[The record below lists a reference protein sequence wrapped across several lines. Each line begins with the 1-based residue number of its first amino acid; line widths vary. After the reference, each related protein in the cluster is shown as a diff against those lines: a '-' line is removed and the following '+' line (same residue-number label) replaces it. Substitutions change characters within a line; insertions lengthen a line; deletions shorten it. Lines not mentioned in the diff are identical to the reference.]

1 MVSGGSGSHSTAID
15 DLPGLV
21 SRVAQDEGDRT
32 ALEFGGES
40 VSYGALHQELT
51 NLDTAMGG
59 VLGADALVPLALST
73 VAPGAIESVAGG
85 LESIVADVVADARAV
100 LGDFVLA
107 APAASAETLPGRFR
121 AQVQRTPDA
130 EALRFEGLS
139 LTYAEFD
146 ARVNTLARRLVDL
159 GVGPDTAVGL
169 SISRSVE
176 LLVAMYAIV
185 EAGGA
190 YVPLDPAH
198 PADRISY
205 VLDIARPLLV
215 LTTTA
220 ENTALPSGTSI
231 LYVDTEDLS
240 GLSPLPMS
248 DDERMRP
255 LEPENTA
262 YVIFTSGSTGRP
274 KGVAV
279 SHEAIVANLDWRQ
292 RDYPLTEADV
302 VLQKTPF
309 TFDVS
314 VWEFFWPLQA
324 GATLVIAAPDGH
336 RDPAYIADAMAR
348 QGVTTAHF
356 VPSMLA
362 VFLGLFDSVATPSI
376 PSLRQVFASG
386 EALPAAAARRFH
398 EVLDAD
404 LHNLYGPTEAAV
416 DVTYHRTDDS
426 DGVSVPIGV
435 AVPRTE
441 LHVLDEGLGR
451 TPPGVPGELYL
462 AGVQLARGYMAR
474 PDLTADRFVADPAGD
489 GTRMYR
495 TGDLVR
501 WNSDGV
507 LEYLGRTDFQV
518 KLRGL
523 RIELGEIEAALVAQD
538 DVRQAVVVV
547 VSDDSDSGV
556 YDRLVAYVVTVS
568 GSVDPDALSAGLRG
582 RLPDYMVPAVF
593 VGLDELPLNASGK
606 LDRRALPKPD
616 ASVSAAEYRAPE
628 TDTERAVVR
637 VFEDILGAERV
648 GVDDDFFALGGNSLS
663 ATRAIAR
670 VNADLKV
677 GVDVR
682 GFFDAPTAAGL
693 SALVD
698 TSRASGAVVREP
710 LTRQPRPDVIP
721 LSLAQQRMWFLN
733 RLDPESA
740 VNNIP
745 VAVRLTG
752 DLDVAALRSAVGDLV
767 LRHEVLRTSYPE
779 VSGVGRQVVSD
790 DNRPEL
796 EVESVEADDLYS
808 RVLAVVTR
816 GFDVTAEVPVRL
828 RLMRIDERDH
838 VLVVVAHHIAADGFS
853 MGPLTRDVITAYA
866 ARSVGQAPAW
876 TPLEVQYADFALWQR
891 SVLGSETDPDSLIFT
906 QEQFWRDKLTNLPEQ
921 LELPTDRR
929 RPSIATGRG
938 ATFSTVIA
946 SELRTR
952 IDRIAGQFAVTPFMV
967 VHAALAVLLS
977 RLSGSRDIAIGTPV
991 AGRGEQILDPL
1002 IGMFV
1007 NTLVLRTDVVGADS
1021 FSDFLAAVRRTD
1033 IDAFGNSDVP
1043 FERLVEVLDPPR
1055 SRARHPLFQVML
1067 VFQNVD
1073 STTLELPGLTV
1084 EGVEFDAAVAKM
1096 DLQVTISEKENSPG
1110 GAWSLDFTYALD
1122 LFDELTVQ
1130 LFAQRL
1136 NTLLHNVVRKP
1147 ESIIGEIDVLSAAER
1162 HEVLQKRNDTAQYV
1176 PDALLL
1182 SDFHRVATD
1191 NAGAP
1196 ALGFEG
1202 DSLTYGAFSERV
1214 TKLARYLVG
1223 RGVGP
1228 DSSVA
1233 VAVRRSFDLLVALY
1247 AVVEAGAAYVPI
1259 DPDQPRDRNRYILD
1273 TSGSKIALTTTSDAF
1288 EEPSVDVVAVDSVDL
1303 STYSSGPLTDA
1314 ERSRPLR
1321 PQDIAYVLFT
1331 SGSTGRPKGV
1341 AVSHAS
1347 IVNRLFWMQSQYD
1360 LTVSDVVVQKT
1371 PMTFDVSVWEFFW
1384 PLMIGARLEIA
1395 KPEGHRDPQYLAD
1408 LIAARSVTVAHFV
1421 PSMLS
1426 FFLSEATIAD
1436 RGSLRLVFASG
1447 EALPTST
1454 ARNMLAKLA
1463 GVRLVNLYGPTEAA
1477 VDVTY
1482 HEVLEVDAG
1491 TIPIGRAV
1499 YNTKTFV
1506 LDSRLHPVLPGV
1518 VGELYLAGVQL
1529 ARGYYGRPDLTA
1541 DRFVADL
1548 LGGSGGRLYRTGD
1561 LVRWNHAGEL
1571 EYIGRS
1577 DFQVKLRGLRIEL
1590 GEVESVIEHLE
1601 SVRDAVVLVRQ
1612 DRLVAYV
1619 VTTEGA
1625 SITADE
1631 LRAAT
1636 SRELPTYMVPDAV
1649 VRLDALPLSSAG
1661 KLDRKALPDPH
1672 FEVRSYRAPTTPV
1685 EQIVASVIGE
1695 VLGIERVGVDDDFF
1709 ALGGNSLMATQVASR
1724 LGAALDATVPV
1735 RLLFEVSSVESLAIR
1750 IESSGGAA
1758 SRIPLEPR
1766 ERPARIPLSMAQQR
1780 MWFLNRLEPESAVN
1794 NIPVALRLSGSL
1806 DGVAL
1811 RAAISD
1817 LLDRHET
1824 LRTVYPEI
1832 DGVGYQEV
1840 RPTQS
1845 VVPDLTPV
1853 SVDEAQLVP
1862 SIENIVLT
1870 GFDVTD
1876 RVPFRAS
1883 LFRLSPTEHVLVF
1896 VVHHIAADGFS
1907 LGPLTR
1913 DVVQA
1918 YNSRVAGLE
1927 PNWAPLTV
1935 QYADFTLWQREVLG
1949 SENEPDSVISTQEAY
1964 WRRTLD
1970 GLPEQLD
1977 LPFDRPRPTVASNR
1991 GATHR
1996 FVMSAAQ
2003 RAAVEELATRER
2015 ATPFMVVHAAIAVLL
2030 ARLSGTDDV
2039 AVGAPIAGRGEAA
2052 LDDMIGMFVN
2062 TLVLRTRVE
2071 SQTRFDDVLG
2081 RVKEGDLS
2089 AFANADLPFER
2100 LVEMLDPARST
2111 ARHPLFQVALFFQN
2125 LGVTELELP
2134 ELAVSAVEFDI
2145 GTAKFDLQI
2154 AVSEM
2159 ADGTGWSIEFIY
2171 ATDLFDASG
2180 VELIGDRLMRVLD
2193 AVTEDPSVV
2202 IGDIALT
2209 SAEERLRLTRS
2220 WNATEHEV
2228 NSVLLLDR
2236 FDAAVAAYPESTA
2249 LVYEDD
2255 SLTYRELSSRV
2266 DAVATS
2272 LVTAGAGAETLVA
2285 LAMRRSIDLVVGMYA
2300 VLRTGAGFV
2309 PIDPDHPAE
2318 RVGYILDAADPVCVL
2333 TRSEDGFAAPGN
2345 VDVIDVHADPTT
2357 ATTVDLRERQ
2367 LSPDSVAYVIFTSG
2381 STGKPKGVAVGHR
2394 AIVNQMEWMQSE
2406 YGIADRDVYLQK
2418 TATTFDVSLWGFF
2431 LPLRVG
2437 ATLVLATPDGH
2448 RDPSYLAD
2456 LIARRS
2462 VTVTDFVPTMLSV
2475 FAGAV
2480 TRKSIETL
2488 EQVFVIGEALPG
2500 EAVRDFARVSN
2511 ARVHNLYGPTEAA
2524 VSITYADV
2532 TDTAAGSAVTI
2543 GRPEWNSSVYVLDS
2557 RLTAVPPGV
2566 PGELYLAGV
2575 QLARGYYGRVDLTA
2589 DRFVANP
2596 FASGS
2601 AAAGSRMYRT
2611 GDLVTQRPDGRI
2623 DYIGRTDF
2631 QVKFRGQR
2639 IELGEIETALTG
2651 QAAVAMS
2658 AVAVVP
2664 TASGDQLVA
2673 YVVPVASSNDID
2685 VAELRAAL
2693 AETLPRYMIPSAFVT
2708 LAEFPLNT
2716 SGKLDRKALPV
2727 PEFETAVFR
2736 APSNPVEETVANI
2749 FAEVLGIERVGL
2761 DDDFFALG
2769 GNSLIATQLVSR
2781 IGAALE
2787 SRVPLRDLFEAPT
2800 VEALAARAQSHTGGR
2815 VELVA
2820 MQRPDRI
2827 PLSLAQQRM
2836 WFLNRLDPASAV
2848 NNIPAAVRLSG
2859 TLDRSALEAAIG
2871 DVVAR
2876 HEILRTVYPE
2886 TAGAGIQVILP
2897 ANAAHTDFA
2906 AQTVDEG
2913 DVHAAVVELVT
2924 RGFDV
2929 TRSTPVRVRLLEV
2942 GAGEHVLVV
2951 VAHHIAADGFS
2962 MVPLLRDIVT
2972 AYVARAG
2979 GDGPNWAPLPVQ
2991 YADYTLWQRDVLG
3004 SSDDSGSLIAIQEA
3018 FWKETLSDHPDELVL
3033 PTDRPRPPAA
3043 SGRGASLTRVLD
3055 ERTTE
3060 AIDSLAAERGVTS
3073 FMVVHAAVAV
3083 LLSRLSGS
3091 ADVSVGTPVAGR
3103 GEAALDDVIGMFV
3116 NTLVL
3121 RTSVDG
3127 SSTFDEVLAGV
3138 REVDLAAFAHADVPF
3153 ERVVEV
3159 VDPPRVQGLHPLV
3172 QVLLTFQNYGK
3183 TSFELPGLTASAV
3196 DFDAAVAKMDLQITV
3211 TEPHEQSDGRHSR
3224 TIEFI
3229 YATDLYDS
3237 STVEV
3242 MAEQFLAVLSNA
3254 VMLPATA
3261 VGDIDIVGSAVRE
3274 RLLTQW
3280 SSSGLD
3286 VHVGGATLVDRFDST
3301 VAAFPQ
3307 SVALRYADTSLTYAE
3322 LDARVNRLARRLID
3336 TGAGPDSLVAV
3347 ALPRSADLVVALL
3360 AVIKSGAGYLPVDPS
3375 YPRERVDFMLADAA
3389 PIAAVTTTE
3398 VLSGESAAAIR
3409 AAAVPILD
3417 VAQDDSSRSPSRVT
3431 DEDRV
3436 APLRGD
3442 NLAYVIYTS
3451 GSTGRPKGVQIPH
3464 HTVLRLID
3472 NTDSFFGFDQTD
3484 VWTMFHSYAFD
3495 FSVWELWGPLLHGG
3509 TVVMVDYFTARSPE
3523 AFRELLVREGV
3534 TVLNQTPS
3542 AFYQL
3547 AESDREQQP
3556 QDANA
3561 LALRFVIFGGE
3572 ALEPRRLTGWFDRH
3586 GDGSTSGPLLVN
3598 MYGITETTVHVSLR
3612 ALSAASVG
3620 SASVI
3625 GAPISGLGIYVL
3637 DNRLL
3642 PVPVGV
3648 AGELYVS
3655 GGQLARGYLG
3665 RADLSAARFIA
3676 NPFGDG
3682 RLYRTGDVA
3691 RWGHSESGGGDL
3703 IYLGRSDD
3711 QVKVRGFRIELG
3723 EIEAAVSAQDG
3734 VSATAVIVR
3743 EDSPGAQ
3750 RLVAYVVGT
3759 ADVNA
3764 LRAGVAEL
3772 VPEYMVPSAFVAVD
3786 EIPLTVNGK
3795 LDRKALPEPNF
3806 EGREFREP
3814 ASNTERVV
3822 AQVFADVLGVDEVGR
3837 DDDFFEL
3844 GGNSLIAT
3852 QVASRVGAALDAT
3865 VPVRVVFDSSTVEA
3879 FAVAIGELV
3888 GGGSRPALVASD
3900 RPERIPLSL
3909 AQQRMWVLN
3918 NLDPQSGSYNI
3929 PLAVRL
3935 TGDLNVSALE
3945 RAVADVVAR
3954 HESLRSL
3961 YPSDDDGPHQKI
3973 LPAAEVTFDLT
3984 PRTVEDD
3991 PGAIAAIAEFVSG
4004 GFDVSSE
4011 VPVRV
4016 ALFELS
4022 PGDHVLAL
4030 VVHHISADGASIAPL
4045 ARDVVVAYAARTND
4059 SVPEWSDLPVQYAD
4073 YAIWQREVLGTVDD
4087 AQSLASEQLRF
4098 WTENLAGS
4106 PDAIELPTDRP
4117 SPLAPS
4123 MEGRSVSFEVG
4134 IDSHTALVEFARDR
4148 GTSLF
4153 MLIHAAV
4160 AVLLSRLSDN
4170 NDIVIGTPV
4179 AGRGAAE
4186 LDDLVGMFVNT
4197 LALRTEVDLGGT
4209 YSGLVDKVRSTDL
4222 NAFSHADVPFED
4234 VVDAVLPA
4242 RSQARHPI
4250 FQVALSFQNNER
4262 VRLDLPGL
4270 TVEGLDAGELGAK
4283 FDLQFTIEERLDE
4296 KANPVGLSGSLLYA
4310 VDLFDEVTARS
4321 FADRLTRIVDA
4332 VAENPYVVVGDIEIR
4347 TELEREQVDGR
4358 ARIDAPQLATIGDR
4372 SLAQLIASAVE
4383 TDPDAPAFAVSG
4395 QEMSFLMAES
4405 RSARLARVLIDA
4417 GVEPGEHVVIALPV
4431 SVEWAVAVWAV
4442 SLAGGAIV
4450 VGDRGNDVSTLVDI
4464 SRAQIVVGTREID
4477 VPLGVRLIAVDSD
4490 ETTAAVAQA
4499 SPRPIDYSARTRV
4512 LGANDSAVLL
4522 VKRDGDTV
4530 RRTNADVVA
4539 SLTRTG
4545 TNLGVTYESRVA
4557 AEVAVGDAWQLLA
4570 VLTAAIV
4577 GACWVAPVG
4586 VDTEVGKPVFAELLA
4601 DEWVTHA
4608 FVVEADA
4615 PALDA
4620 DDLEDLEALII
4631 VDSDE
4636 PQSTVGDSQRVSIS
4650 RESEPF
4656 GAV

>member
-85 LESIVADVVADARAV
+85 LESIVAHVVADARAV
-100 LGDFVLA
+100 LGDFVSA

-240 GLSPLPMS
+240 GLSPVPMS

-556 YDRLVAYVVTVS
+556 DDRLVAYVVTVS
-568 GSVDPDALSAGLRG
+568 GSVDADALSAGLRG
-582 RLPDYMVPAVF
+582 RLPDYMVPGVF

-682 GFFDAPTAAGL
+682 GFFDAPTVVGL
-693 SALVD
+693 ATLVD
-698 TSRASGAVVREP
+698 ESGASELAVREP
-710 LTRQPRPDVIP
+710 LTRQNRPDIVP

-733 RLDPESA
+733 RLDPESGA
-740 VNNIP
+740 NNIP
-745 VAVRLTG
+745 IAVKLTG
-752 DLDVAALRSAVGDLV
+752 ALDVSSMQAALGDLV
-767 LRHEVLRTSYPE
+767 ARHETLRTVYPE
-779 VSGVGRQVVSD
+779 QNGTGTQLVLDSAESPVLLATQPVAES
-790 DNRPEL
+790 
-796 EVESVEADDLYS
+796 EVAGTVFA
-808 RVLAVVTR
+808 AATA
-816 GFDVTAEVPVRL
+816 GFDVTTEVPVRASLL
-828 RLMRIDERDH
+828 RTADEEH
-838 VLVVVAHHIAADGFS
+838 VLVVVLHHIAADGFS
-853 MGPLTRDVITAYA
+853 FGPLVRDLMTAYLARA
-866 ARSVGQAPAW
+866 AGGAPQWA
-876 TPLEVQYADFALWQR
+876 PLPVHYADYTLWQR
-891 SVLGSETDPDSLIFT
+891 AYLGDPLDGGSIAGLQLSYWSERLAG
-906 QEQFWRDKLTNLPEQ
+906 LPAQ
-921 LELPTDRR
+921 LEIPTDFE
-929 RPSIATGRG
+929 RPAVAAGIGRTIRMVVDSDVRAG
-938 ATFSTVIA
+938 AI
-946 SELRTR
+946 ELAR
-952 IDRIAGQFAVTPFMV
+952 QSQVTPFMV
-967 VHAALAVLLS
+967 MHSALAILVA
-977 RLSGSRDIAIGTPV
+977 RLAATTDIAIGAPT
-991 AGRGEQILDPL
+991 AGRGEPELDAL

-1007 NTLVLRTDVVGADS
+1007 NTLVLRTDVDPGSTVEEL
-1021 FSDFLAAVRRTD
+1021 LAAVRKTD
-1033 IDAFGNSDVP
+1033 LDAFANADVP
-1043 FERLVEVLDPPR
+1043 FESVVEKLDPAR
-1055 SRARHPLFQVML
+1055 SQGRHPLVQIALF
-1067 VFQNVD
+1067 FQNLEAE
-1073 STTLELPGLTV
+1073 SLELPGV
-1084 EGVEFDAAVAKM
+1084 VIGAVDIDATAAKF
-1096 DLQVTISEKENSPG
+1096 DLQVTVSDAEQG
-1110 GAWSLDFTYALD
+1110 GWNLEFTYATD
-1122 LFDELTVQ
+1122 LFVESTMQRFASRLVSVLEQMCTDVGTRVGDIEL
-1130 LFAQRL
+1130 LS
-1136 NTLLHNVVRKP
+1136 
-1147 ESIIGEIDVLSAAER
+1147 ESEIDILVRA
-1162 HEVLQKRNDTAQYV
+1162 RNDTADSV
-1176 PDALLL
+1176 PDGLVLDEFDA
-1182 SDFHRVATD
+1182 RVAATPD
-1191 NAGAP
+1191 ARAVVSDG
-1196 ALGFEG
+1196 E
-1202 DSLTYGAFSERV
+1202 SLTYADLDGRV
-1214 TKLARYLVG
+1214 NAVAAQLISMNI
-1223 RGVGP
+1223 GP
-1228 DSSVA
+1228 DDLVA
-1233 VAVRRSFDLLVALY
+1233 VAIRRSVDFVVAIY
-1247 AVVEAGAAYVPI
+1247 AVMRAGAAFVPI
-1259 DPDQPRDRNRYILD
+1259 DPDHPIERVGHILTQAQPECVLVR
-1273 TSGSKIALTTTSDAF
+1273 GSDEFLPPADIT
-1288 EEPSVDVVAVDSVDL
+1288 AVDIGSAVG
-1303 STYSSGPLTDA
+1303 TIERPRVRRVGPDGL
-1314 ERSRPLR
+1314 
-1321 PQDIAYVLFT
+1321 AYVIFT
-1331 SGSTGRPKGV
+1331 SGSTGKPKGV
-1341 AVSHAS
+1341 AVSHRA
-1347 IVNRLFWMQSQYD
+1347 IVNQLDWMQSQYR
-1360 LTVSDVVVQKT
+1360 LEPTDVYLQKT
-1371 PMTFDVSVWEFFW
+1371 ATTFDVSLWGYLW
-1384 PLMIGARLEIA
+1384 PLRHGTTLVLAT
-1395 KPEGHRDPQYLAD
+1395 PDGHRDPEYLASV
-1408 LIAARSVTVAHFV
+1408 IRREQVTVTDFV
-1421 PSMLS
+1421 PTMLS
-1426 FFLSEATIAD
+1426 
-1436 RGSLRLVFASG
+1436 VFASAVDSVSIESLDRIFVIG
-1447 EALPTST
+1447 EALPVETIRAFGRVSS
-1454 ARNMLAKLA
+1454 ARTH
-1463 GVRLVNLYGPTEAA
+1463 NLYGPTEAA
-1477 VDVTY
+1477 VSITYADVTDHAY
-1482 HEVLEVDAG
+1482 GNSVD
-1491 TIPIGRAV
+1491 IGVPEANSQV
-1499 YNTKTFV
+1499 YV
-1506 LDSRLHPVLPGV
+1506 LDSRLHPVPDGV
-1518 VGELYLAGVQL
+1518 TGELYLGGVQL
-1529 ARGYYGRPDLTA
+1529 ARGYLGRPDLTA
-1541 DRFVADL
+1541 GRFVANPFATD
-1548 LGGSGGRLYRTGD
+1548 SASSTRLYRTGD
-1561 LVRWNHAGEL
+1561 LVRWNSSERL
-1571 EYIGRS
+1571 DYLGRA
-1577 DFQVKLRGLRIEL
+1577 DFQVKFRGQRIEL
-1590 GEVESVIEHLE
+1590 DEIEGALALQDAVAQAAVRVVATATGDQLVGYVIATPTATVDVES
-1601 SVRDAVVLVRQ
+1601 
-1612 DRLVAYV
+1612 
-1619 VTTEGA
+1619 
-1625 SITADE
+1625 
-1631 LRAAT
+1631 LRAELGSTLPSYMIPAT
-1636 SRELPTYMVPDAV
+1636 VMV
-1649 VRLDALPLSSAG
+1649 LDRFPLNTSG
-1661 KLDRKALPDPH
+1661 KLDRTALPEPTLSAAR
-1672 FEVRSYRAPTTPV
+1672 FEAPVDPV
-1685 EQIVASVIGE
+1685 EQTVAAVFAE
-1695 VLGIERVGVDDDFF
+1695 VLDVERVGRRDDFF
-1709 ALGGNSLMATQVASR
+1709 ALGGNSLVATRVVSRVSEALGTKVALR
-1724 LGAALDATVPV
+1724 T
-1735 RLLFEVSSVESLAIR
+1735 LFEAPTVEDFAAR
-1750 IESSGGAA
+1750 IESHTGAMV
-1758 SRIPLEPR
+1758 PLRPQPR
-1766 ERPARIPLSMAQQR
+1766 PERIPLSMAQQR

-1794 NIPVALRLSGSL
+1794 NIPVAIRLSGQL
-1806 DGVAL
+1806 DCHAL
-1811 RAAISD
+1811 DRAVVD
-1817 LLDRHET
+1817 LLTRHES

-1832 DGVGYQEV
+1832 DGVGYQQV
-1840 RPTQS
+1840 VPPHS
-1845 VVPDLTPV
+1845 VAPDLTPIP
-1853 SVDEAQLVP
+1853 VDESQLIA
-1862 SIENIVLT
+1862 SIQEFVSG
-1870 GFDVTD
+1870 GFDVTS
-1876 RVPFRAS
+1876 RVPLRAG
-1883 LFRLSPTEHVLVF
+1883 LFQVSSNEHILVI
-1896 VVHHIAADGFS
+1896 VVHHIAADGYS
-1907 LGPLTR
+1907 VGPLAR
-1913 DVVQA
+1913 DVVRA
-1918 YNSRVAGLE
+1918 YTTREEGLDLT
-1927 PNWAPLTV
+1927 WDPLPV
-1935 QYADFTLWQREVLG
+1935 QYADYTLWQREVLG
-1949 SENEPDSVISTQEAY
+1949 SEDDPESILGAQKKFWQVQ
-1964 WRRTLD
+1964 LD
-1970 GLPEQLD
+1970 GLPEQLN
-1977 LPFDRPRPTVASNR
+1977 LPFDRPRPAVASYR

-1996 FVMSAAQ
+1996 FVVPASVRVEVERLAAQ
-2003 RAAVEELATRER
+2003 QRS
-2015 ATPFMVVHAAIAVLL
+2015 TPFMVVHAAIAVLL
-2030 ARLSGTDDV
+2030 SRLSGTDDV

-2052 LDDMIGMFVN
+2052 LDGMIGMFVN
-2062 TLVLRTRVE
+2062 TLVLRTRIDPNA
-2071 SQTRFDDVLG
+2071 RFDEVLERI
-2081 RVKEGDLS
+2081 RVGDLN
-2089 AFANADLPFER
+2089 AFSNADIPFER
-2100 LVEMLDPARST
+2100 LVEILDPARST

-2125 LGVTELELP
+2125 LGAAELVLP
-2134 ELAVSAVEFDI
+2134 GLSVSAVEFDT

-2154 AVSEM
+2154 AVSDM
-2159 ADGTGWSIEFIY
+2159 ADDGGWSVEFNY
-2171 ATDLFDASG
+2171 ATDLFDPSG
-2180 VELIGDRLMRVLD
+2180 VESIEARLMRVLTTIV
-2193 AVTEDPSVV
+2193 AEPSVV
-2202 IGDIALT
+2202 VGDIDLM
-2209 SAEERLRLTRS
+2209 SNDERVQLIRLGTGS
-2220 WNATEHEV
+2220 EHEV
-2228 NSVLLLDR
+2228 DTVLLLDR
-2236 FDAAVAAYPESTA
+2236 FDAAVVEFPDSIAV
-2249 LVYEDD
+2249 VYENQ
-2255 SLTYRELSSRV
+2255 SLTYREFSARV
-2266 DAVATS
+2266 DELAGT
-2272 LVTAGAGAETLVA
+2272 LVRAGAGADNLVA

-2300 VLRTGAGFV
+2300 VLRSGAGFV

-2318 RVGYILDAADPVCVL
+2318 RVRYILSAADPICVL
-2333 TRSEDGFAAPGN
+2333 SRSEDDFNAPEPLP
-2345 VDVIDVHADPTT
+2345 VIDVHDPPPT
-2357 ATTVDLRERQ
+2357 ASAVESSRAKA
-2367 LSPDSVAYVIFTSG
+2367 SPESVAYVIFTSG
-2381 STGKPKGVAVGHR
+2381 STGNPKGVAVGHR
-2394 AIVNQMEWMQSE
+2394 SIVNQMEWMQSE
-2406 YGIADRDVYLQK
+2406 YGLASEDVYLQK

-2431 LPLRVG
+2431 LPLQVG
-2437 ATLVLATPDGH
+2437 ASLVLATPDGH
-2448 RDPSYLAD
+2448 RDPSYLAEV
-2456 LIARRS
+2456 IARRS

-2475 FAGAV
+2475 FAAAV
-2480 TRKSIETL
+2480 SRKSIETL
-2488 EQVFVIGEALPG
+2488 KQIFVIGEALPS
-2500 EAVRDFARVSN
+2500 EAVRDFARVSD

-2532 TDTAAGSAVTI
+2532 TDTAAGSAVSI
-2543 GRPEWNSSVYVLDS
+2543 GCPEWNCAVYVLDS
-2557 RLTAVPPGV
+2557 RLAPVLPGV

-2596 FASGS
+2596 FTSSSSSAS
-2601 AAAGSRMYRT
+2601 SRMYRT
-2611 GDLVTQRPDGRI
+2611 GDVVVQRPDGRL
-2623 DYIGRTDF
+2623 DYVGRTDF

-2639 IELGEIETALTG
+2639 IELGEIESALV
-2651 QAAVAMS
+2651 AHPAVALAS
-2658 AVAVVP
+2658 VAVVA
-2664 TASGDQLVA
+2664 TDAGDQLVG
-2673 YVVPVASSNDID
+2673 YVVPSAEAIID
-2685 VAELRAAL
+2685 VVGLRAAL
-2693 AETLPRYMIPSAFVT
+2693 TEALPRYMVPSAIVA
-2708 LAEFPLNT
+2708 LDEFPLNT
-2716 SGKLDRKALPV
+2716 SGKLDRKALPA
-2727 PEFETAVFR
+2727 PKFEATEFR
-2736 APSNPVEETVANI
+2736 APTTPTEEAVANI
-2749 FAEVLGIERVGL
+2749 FADVLGVERVGL

-2769 GNSLIATQLVSR
+2769 GNSLIATQFVARL
-2781 IGAALE
+2781 GAALD
-2787 SRVPLRDLFEAPT
+2787 SRVPVRDLFEAST
-2800 VEALAARAQSHTGGR
+2800 VESLAARVQSHTGGHL
-2815 VELVA
+2815 ELTA
-2820 MQRPDRI
+2820 MPRPDRI

-2836 WFLNRLDPASAV
+2836 WFLNRLDADSAV
-2848 NNIPAAVRLSG
+2848 NNIPVAVRLSG
-2859 TLDRSALEAAIG
+2859 VLDVDALTAAVD
-2871 DVVAR
+2871 DVVTR

-2886 TAGAGIQVILP
+2886 TAGTGIQVILP
-2897 ANAAHTDFA
+2897 PTSVRTDFA
-2906 AQTVDEG
+2906 VQQVDESDMYG
-2913 DVHAAVVELVT
+2913 TVVDLVT
-2924 RGFDV
+2924 GGFDV
-2929 TRSTPVRVRLLEV
+2929 TRTVPVRIRLLV
-2942 GAGEHVLVV
+2942 TGATEHVLVV

-2962 MVPLLRDIVT
+2962 MIPLMRDVIT
-2972 AYVARAG
+2972 AYIARI
-2979 GDGPNWAPLPVQ
+2979 DGNAPDWAPLSVQ
-2991 YADYTLWQRDVLG
+2991 YADYTLWQREVLG
-3004 SSDDSGSLIAIQEA
+3004 SADDPASLIAVQESY
-3018 FWKETLSDHPDELVL
+3018 WKTSLAGHPDELVL

-3073 FMVVHAAVAV
+3073 FMVVHAALAV

-3091 ADVSVGTPVAGR
+3091 ADVAVGTPVAGR

-3159 VDPPRVQGLHPLV
+3159 VDPSRVQGLHPLV
-3172 QVLLTFQNYGK
+3172 QVLLTFQNFGN

-3211 TEPHEQSDGRHSR
+3211 TEPHEQSDGRRSR

-3237 STVEV
+3237 STVAL
-3242 MAEQFLAVLSNA
+3242 MADQFLTVLSGA
-3254 VMLPATA
+3254 VTDPATA
-3261 VGDIDIVGSAVRE
+3261 VGDIDIVGREVRE

-3280 SSSGLD
+3280 SSSGPD
-3286 VHVGGATLVDRFDST
+3286 VHVGGATLVDRFDSA

-3398 VLSGESAAAIR
+3398 VLSGESAAGIR

-3417 VAQDDSSRSPSRVT
+3417 VAQEDSSRSPSRVT
-3431 DEDRV
+3431 DADRV

-3547 AESDREQQP
+3547 AESDREQEP

-3676 NPFGDG
+3676 NPFGKG

-3795 LDRKALPEPNF
+3795 LDRKALPEPKF

-3822 AQVFADVLGVDEVGR
+3822 AQVFADVLGVDKVGR

-3865 VPVRVVFDSSTVEA
+3865 VPVRVVFDSSTVET

-3888 GGGSRPALVASD
+3888 GGGSRPALVAGE
-3900 RPERIPLSL
+3900 RPARIPLSL

-3918 NLDPQSGSYNI
+3918 NLDPRSGSYNI

-3935 TGDLNVSALE
+3935 SGNLDVSALE

-3954 HESLRSL
+3954 HESLRTV
-3961 YPSDDDGPHQKI
+3961 YPSDTDGPHQKI
-3973 LPAAEVTFDLT
+3973 LSAAEVTFDLT
-3984 PRTVEDD
+3984 PRAVEDD
-3991 PGAIAAIAEFVSG
+3991 RGAIAAIAEFVSA
-4004 GFDVSSE
+4004 GFDVSRA
-4011 VPVRV
+4011 VPVRI

-4022 PGDHVLAL
+4022 PGDRVLAV

-4045 ARDVVVAYAARTND
+4045 ARDVMVAYATRANG
-4059 SVPEWSDLPVQYAD
+4059 SAPEWSELPVQYAD
-4073 YAIWQREVLGTVDD
+4073 FTLWQRQVVGTVDD
-4087 AQSLASEQLRF
+4087 PDSIASQQLRY
-4098 WTENLAGS
+4098 WKTALAGS
-4106 PDAIELPTDRP
+4106 PDTVDLPLDRSRP
-4117 SPLAPS
+4117 ATRTMRGHSVDF
-4123 MEGRSVSFEVG
+4123 SVSDTTHAG
-4134 IDSHTALVEFARDR
+4134 LTAFSRDR

-4153 MLIHAAV
+4153 MLVHAALS
-4160 AVLLSRLSDN
+4160 VLLSRLSGSD
-4170 NDIVIGTPV
+4170 DIVIGTPV

-4186 LDDLVGMFVNT
+4186 LDELVGMFVNT
-4197 LALRTEVDLGGT
+4197 LALRTVVDSGDT
-4209 YSGLVDKVRSTDL
+4209 FSGLVDLVRTTDL
-4222 NAFSHADVPFED
+4222 GALSNADVPFED
-4234 VVDAVLPA
+4234 VVDAVVPA

-4250 FQVALSFQNNER
+4250 FQVVLSFQNLER
-4262 VRLDLPGL
+4262 VHLNLPGL
-4270 TVEGLDAGELGAK
+4270 TVEGLDTGELAAK
-4283 FDLQFTIEERLDE
+4283 FDLQFTIEERIDE
-4296 KANPVGLSGSLLYA
+4296 DGRPLGLFGSLLYA
-4310 VDLFDEVTARS
+4310 TDLFDADTARS
-4321 FADRLTRIVDA
+4321 MAERLTYILDA
-4332 VAENPYVVVGDIEIR
+4332 VAENPYGIVGDIDIMTVHERRGAVALEPVETPLAPVTGGR
-4347 TELEREQVDGR
+4347 T
-4358 ARIDAPQLATIGDR
+4358 
-4372 SLAQLIASAVE
+4372 LAQTMSAVVE
-4383 TDPDAPAFAVSG
+4383 SDSDAPAFVRAGDELPFSDVEG
-4395 QEMSFLMAES
+4395 
-4405 RSARLARVLIDA
+4405 RSSRLARVLIEA
-4417 GVEPGEHVVIALPV
+4417 GVGPGDDVVIALPV

-4442 SLAGGAIV
+4442 ALAGGVIV
-4450 VGDRGNDVSTLVDI
+4450 VGDNVNAPADSTEA
-4464 SRAQIVVGTREID
+4464 SRAQFVLGTSVAQ
-4477 VPLGVRLIAVDSD
+4477 VPEGVRLIAVDD
-4490 ETTAAVAQA
+4490 PLTIDAIAAA
-4499 SPRPIDYSARTRV
+4499 SPRPVDYSARTRI
-4512 LGANDSAVLL
+4512 LGAADPAVS
-4522 VKRDGDTV
+4522 VVRGDGHV
-4530 RRTNADVVA
+4530 ARWTNAEVVDWLSKSNA
-4539 SLTRTG
+4539 RLGISYDGRLAADRSTG
-4545 TNLGVTYESRVA
+4545 
-4557 AEVAVGDAWQLLA
+4557 EVWQLWTVLA
-4570 VLTAAIV
+4570 AAVV
-4577 GACWVAPVG
+4577 GAAWVVPGAVENG
-4586 VDTEVGKPVFAELLA
+4586 GGNSDFAEQLA

-4608 FVVEADA
+4608 VVEADFA
-4615 PALDA
+4615 RTVNVG
-4620 DDLEDLEALII
+4620 DLEDLEAL
-4631 VDSDE
+4631 VVTGVNDTSE
-4636 PQSTVGDSQRVSIS
+4636 VSNAS
-4650 RESEPF
+4650 AEVELVTDLVPF
-4656 GAV
+4656 DRG